1 VEKKKPSKIKFY
13 GVGIL
18 FLFIVSVVEIIKNL
32 GVTQTY
38 AQTVE
43 TNNDPSALIV
53 LPIFSIAIVLL
64 LAIPRKNF

>member
-1 VEKKKPSKIKFY
+1 VEKKKPSRIKFF

-18 FLFIVSVVEIIKNL
+18 FLFVVSVVEIIKNI
-32 GVTQTY
+32 GVTKTY

-43 TNNDPSALIV
+43 TNSDPSALIV